1 MFNVLQK
8 ELSERE
14 WKEYSNKML
23 EEPFKMCIDIE
34 YDDLVG
40 FHHKLNSLLM
50 VKRFVHI
57 RDEDNNVIENVLV
70 INPYDSTIQNMTS
83 IDS

>member
-1 MFNVLQK
+1 
-8 ELSERE
+8 
-14 WKEYSNKML
+14 
-23 EEPFKMCIDIE
+23 MCIDIV

-40 FHHKLNSLLM
+40 FHHKFNSLLM

>member
-1 MFNVLQK
+1 MFNVFTRNYQ
-8 ELSERE
+8 SVNGR
-14 WKEYSNKML
+14 NTVIKML

>member
-1 MFNVLQK
+1 MILN
-8 ELSERE
+8 
-14 WKEYSNKML
+14 
-23 EEPFKMCIDIE
+23 
-34 YDDLVG
+34 

>member
-1 MFNVLQK
+1 MFYK

-57 RDEDNNVIENVLV
+57 RDEDNNV
-70 INPYDSTIQNMTS
+70 M
-83 IDS
+83 